1 LALAEGPSGA
11 DLVERVEALQ
21 QAVTLNE
28 VGPTCYPQMLLSPK
42 SLIKTTKGRRGSW
55 NIENL

>member
-1 LALAEGPSGA
+1 LPGPSGV